1 MTGWNREYLK
11 HKGEYLELFDK
22 SMQKEQESNVEFLE
36 NKLKLLTGRKY
47 AVACS
52 NGTDALHFALRSL
65 NIKEGDEV
73 LTTNFSWISTASC
86 ISMVGA
92 TPVFCEIDISSYHM
106 SLDSIKRMYSDKVK
120 AIVYPHLFGNMSD
133 TKEILEF
140 CKEKNIAFIEDA
152 AQSLGASLNGVR
164 AGSIGDISTLSFNAN
179 KVVAGI
185 AGGGAILTDD
195 KDKAEIIK
203 KLRRHGN
210 NEMLGYNSKMLLM
223 NAEFINFRLNRI
235 KEWQSK
241 RQEIAKQYD
250 EQLKDYVTIQPRT
263 NGLDHN
269 YHKYVIRLPNKEIRD
284 KLKNILN
291 AKIHYDKPL
300 SENVMYKNIEYRK
313 DKTYGSKIVCDTI
326 LTLPIHPYMTQSE
339 IDKIINIIVITLEHK
354 NNKFVNNMKKI
365 LGNDLFDKELLK
377 ETTEDIYDYIVE
389 KTYQLPEY
397 IEDVPF
403 KNKTKLK
410 IAFNKFYENL
420 TRNTR

>member
-1 MTGWNREYLK
+1 MTGWDREYLK
-11 HKGEYLELFDK
+11 HKEEYLELFDK

-36 NKLKLLTGRKY
+36 NKLKLLTGRKQ

-65 NIKEGDEV
+65 NIKKGDEV

-133 TKEILEF
+133 TKEIINF

-152 AQSLGASLNGVR
+152 AQSLGASLNGVK

-195 KDKAEIIK
+195 KDKAEIFK

-210 NEMLGYNSKMLLM
+210 NETLGYNSKMLLM
-223 NAEFINFRLNRI
+223 NAEFINFRLNRM
-235 KEWQSK
+235 KECQSK

-250 EQLKDYVTIQPRT
+250 EQLKDYVTIQPTT

-284 KLKNILN
+284 ELKNTLN
-291 AKIHYDKPL
+291 AKIHYDRPL

-313 DKTYGSKIVCDTI
+313 DKTYESKIVCDTI

-389 KTYQLPEY
+389 KIYQLPEY
-397 IEDVPF
+397 IEEVEF
-403 KNKTKLK
+403 KDKKKLK
-410 IAFNKFYENL
+410 IAFNKFYNKIK
-420 TRNTR
+420 

>member
-1 MTGWNREYLK
+1 MTGWDREYLE
-11 HKGEYLELFDK
+11 HKDEYLNLFDK
-22 SMQKEQESNVEFLE
+22 IMQKEQEGNIEFLE
-36 NKLKLLTGRKY
+36 DKLTSYTGRKY
-47 AVACS
+47 AIACA
-52 NGTDALHFALRSL
+52 NATDALHFALRSL
-65 NIKEGDEV
+65 DIKTGDEV

-92 TPVFCEIDISSYHM
+92 TPVFCEIDLSSYHM
-106 SLDSIKRMYSDKVK
+106 TLESIKKMYSSKVK
-120 AIVYPHLFGNMSD
+120 AIVYPHLFGNMSE
-133 TKEILEF
+133 TKEIIDF

-152 AQSLGASLNGVR
+152 AQSLGASLNGVK

-179 KVVAGI
+179 KVIAGI
-185 AGGGAILTDD
+185 AGGGAVLTDD
-195 KDKAEIIK
+195 KDKAEIFK

-210 NEMLGYNSKMLLM
+210 NEILGYNSKMLLM
-223 NAEFINFRLNRI
+223 NAEFINFRLNRM

-250 EQLKDYVTIQPRT
+250 EQLKDYVTIQPTT

-284 KLKNILN
+284 ELKNILN
-291 AKIHYDKPL
+291 AKVHYDKPL

-313 DKTYGSKIVCDTI
+313 DKTYESKLVCDTI

-339 IDKIINIIVITLEHK
+339 IDKIINVIIITLEHK

-365 LGNDLFDKELLK
+365 LGNDLFDKELIK

-397 IEDVPF
+397 IEEVEF
-403 KNKTKLK
+403 KDKRKLK
-410 IAFNKFYENL
+410 IAFNKFYENI
-420 TRNTR
+420 TTNTK

>member
-1 MTGWNREYLK
+1 MTGWDREYLK
-11 HKGEYLELFDK
+11 HKDEYLELFDK

-36 NKLKLLTGRKY
+36 DKLKLLTGRKY
-47 AVACS
+47 AVVCS

-65 NIKEGDEV
+65 DIKKGDEV

-133 TKEILEF
+133 TKEIIDF
-140 CKEKNIAFIEDA
+140 CKEKNITFIEDA
-152 AQSLGASLNGVR
+152 AQSLGASLNGVK

-195 KDKAEIIK
+195 KDKAEIFK

-210 NEMLGYNSKMLLM
+210 NEILGYNSKMLLM
-223 NAEFINFRLNRI
+223 NAEFINFRLNKM

-241 RQEIAKQYD
+241 RQEIAKQYN
-250 EQLKDYVTIQPRT
+250 EQLKDYVTIQPTT

-284 KLKNILN
+284 ELKNTLN
-291 AKIHYDKPL
+291 AKVHYDKPL

-313 DKTYGSKIVCDTI
+313 DKTYESKLVCDTI

-339 IDKIINIIVITLEHK
+339 IDKIINVIIITLEHK

-365 LGNDLFDKELLK
+365 LGNNLFDKELLK

-389 KTYQLPEY
+389 KIYQLPEY
-397 IEDVPF
+397 IEEVEF
-403 KNKTKLK
+403 KDKRKLK
-410 IAFNKFYENL
+410 IAFNKFYNKIK
-420 TRNTR
+420 